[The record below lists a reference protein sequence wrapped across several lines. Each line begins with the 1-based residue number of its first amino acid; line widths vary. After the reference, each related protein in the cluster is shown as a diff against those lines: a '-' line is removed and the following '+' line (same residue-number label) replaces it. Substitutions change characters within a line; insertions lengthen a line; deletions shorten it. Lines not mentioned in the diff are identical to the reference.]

1 MHTMRMGGFFWDEPA
16 RDSKAGNAMEMPAA
30 LRKERR
36 DRAEF
41 CWVFMISGGDG
52 AGESCSK

>member
-1 MHTMRMGGFFWDEPA
+1 MRMGGFFWDEPA

-41 CWVFMISGGDG
+41 CRVFMINGGDG
-52 AGESCSK
+52 AGESCSES